1 MSAIKKLFW
10 NCWYLIWSCVPGCGQ
25 MCLGYMKRGISQ
37 TIIFSVLAF
46 IAVFLEMG
54 ALTVLILPLWAY
66 SFFDSFNLRRQ
77 LRDGAPPED
86 EFMFGLSEMDSR
98 KLTLILQRRGSL
110 IGWLLVAV
118 GLYNVYQIFARRLLG
133 ALRDYFPFF
142 HWLYDLLVW
151 DMPRILGTVLIVA
164 LGIWF
169 IKGPKAPKDS
179 GPDREPPYTPPE
191 APPKPPKMKS
201 TPWTKAEARFHQ
213 EPDPQAPE
221 VPEAEAPEE
230 AETPEEP
237 APVVL
242 EWKSAFNVEKF
253 EREEAEKREANH
265 DGQ

>member
-1 MSAIKKLFW
+1 MKAIRKLFW

-37 TIIFSVLAF
+37 MIIFCALTF

-54 ALTVLILPLWAY
+54 ALTVLVAPLWAY

-77 LRDGAPPED
+77 LRDGGAPED
-86 EFMFGLSEMDSR
+86 EFLFGLSDMDAR
-98 KLTLILQRRGSL
+98 KLTRILNRRGSL

-118 GLYNVYQIFARRLLG
+118 GAYSLYMIFARSLL
-133 ALRDYFPFF
+133 APFR
-142 HWLYDLLVW
+142 HVWLIDWLYDLLVW
-151 DMPRILGTVLIVA
+151 DMPRVLGTVLIIA

-169 IKGPKAPKDS
+169 IKGPKAPRDGS
-179 GPDREPPYTPPE
+179 FDDGPAYEPPKN
-191 APPKPPKMKS
+191 PPKPPKLKA
-201 TPWTKAEARFHQ
+201 TPWTEAQEKFHQ

-221 VPEAEAPEE
+221 VPQAE
-230 AETPEEP
+230 EEP

-242 EWKSAFNVEKF
+242 EWKSAFNVEKY
-253 EREEAEKREANH
+253 EKELEKESDH